1 MPRFILPSSR
11 ILSLSVARRALNKQH
26 PRTSSFHT
34 TAATMAE
41 ESKCPVAHRVPNV
54 AGHGVTHQQWWPE
67 SLKTNI
73 LRQHTAV
80 TNPYGENFS
89 YAEAFKTL
97 DFEALKAD
105 MRKVMTDSQ
114 DWWPA
119 DFGHYGGLFVRLSW
133 HAAGTYRVFDGRGGG
148 RQGQQRFAPLNSWP
162 DNVSLDKARRLL
174 WPIKQKY
181 GNKISWAD
189 LIILAGTVALED
201 MGFKTAGF
209 AAGREDT
216 WEADE
221 ATYYG
226 GEDTWLGNDVRY
238 SNGHKGT
245 KKPGATDS
253 DEGPHKDIHSRD
265 LEKPLAAAHHG
276 LIYVNPE
283 GPDGNPDPIAA
294 ARDIRETFG
303 RMAMNDEETV
313 ALIAGGHT
321 VGKTHGAG
329 STDHVGP
336 EPEAADLAQQ
346 GLGWSNS
353 YKTGK
358 GPHTTTSGLEVTWT
372 STPVKWSHD
381 YLKYLFQFEW
391 ELTKSPAGA
400 HQWVAKDAEAT
411 VPDAYDSTKKQKPT
425 MLTTDL
431 SLRFD
436 PEYEKISRRFLENP
450 EEFNE
455 AFAKA
460 WFKLTHRDMGP
471 RERYLG
477 PDVPKEVFIWQDP
490 VPERDYK
497 LVDDGDISAIKT
509 EILKS
514 GVDVSK
520 LVSTAWASAST
531 FRGSDFRGGA
541 NGARIRLEPQKDW
554 EVNNPAQLSK
564 VLSSLEG
571 IQKKFNDSQSSGKAI
586 SLADVIVLA
595 GSAAVE
601 KAAKDAGVNVT
612 VPFIPG
618 RTDATQEQ
626 TDVKSA
632 DHLQPAADGFRNYGA
647 STDRVKLEHMLID
660 RAQLLGLSVP
670 EITVLI
676 GGLRALNTNWDGS
689 SHGILTK
696 RPGVLTND
704 FFVNL
709 LDMSTEWKQVG
720 NGDLFEGVDRKTG
733 NKKWTGTRVDLV
745 FGSHAELRATAETY
759 AEAGGQEKLVRDF
772 VAAWT
777 KVMNADR
784 YDVAKGSAQNVS
796 PRL

>member
-1 MPRFILPSSR
+1 MS
-11 ILSLSVARRALNKQH
+11 
-26 PRTSSFHT
+26 
-34 TAATMAE
+34 
-41 ESKCPVAHRVPNV
+41 ESKCPVAHKVPNV
-54 AGHGVTHQQWWPE
+54 AGHGVTHQKWWPE

-73 LRQHTAV
+73 LRQHSNV

-89 YAEAFKTL
+89 YAEAFKSL
-97 DFEALKAD
+97 DYNALKED
-105 MRKVMTDSQ
+105 LRKLMTDSQ

-119 DFGHYGGLFVRLSW
+119 DFGHYGGLM
-133 HAAGTYRVFDGRGGG
+133 
-148 RQGQQRFAPLNSWP
+148 GQQRFAPLNSWP

-174 WPIKQKY
+174 WPVKQKY

-189 LIILAGTVALED
+189 LIVLAGNVALED
-201 MGFKTAGF
+201 MGFKTLGF
-209 AAGREDT
+209 AGGREDT

-238 SNGHKGT
+238 SNGNKGT
-245 KKPGATDS
+245 TKPGATDS
-253 DEGPHKDIHSRD
+253 DQTEHKNIHNRD

-283 GPDGNPDPIAA
+283 GPDGNPDPVAA

-353 YKTGK
+353 YKSGK
-358 GPHTTTSGLEVTWT
+358 GPDTTTSGIEVTWT

-411 VPDAYDSTKKQKPT
+411 VPHAYDSSKKQRPS

-436 PEYEKISRRFLENP
+436 PAYEKISRRFLENP
-450 EEFNE
+450 QEFND

-471 RERYLG
+471 RDRYLG
-477 PDVPKEVFIWQDP
+477 PEVPKEIFSWQDP

-497 LVDDGDISAIKT
+497 VVDDGDISAIKN

-514 GVDVSK
+514 GIDVSK

-531 FRGSDFRGGA
+531 FRGSDLRGGA
-541 NGARIRLEPQKDW
+541 NGARLRLEPQKNW
-554 EVNNPAQLSK
+554 EVNNPSQLGQ
-564 VLSSLEG
+564 VLNGLEK
-571 IQKKFNDSQSSGKAI
+571 IQKNFNDSQSNGKAI

-601 KAAKDAGVNVT
+601 KAAKDAGVNIT
-612 VPFIPG
+612 VPFTPG
-618 RTDATQEQ
+618 RTDATQDQ
-626 TDVKSA
+626 TDVQSVA
-632 DHLQPAADGFRNYGA
+632 HLEPAADGFRNYGA

-660 RAQLLGLSVP
+660 RAQLLTLSVP
-670 EITVLI
+670 EITALV
-676 GGLRALNTNWDGS
+676 GGLRALNANWDGS

-696 RPGVLTND
+696 RPGVLSND

-709 LDMSTEWKQVG
+709 LDISTEWKPVG
-720 NGDLFEGVDRKTG
+720 NGDLFEGIDRKSG

-759 AEAGGQEKLVRDF
+759 AEAGGSEKLVRDF

-777 KVMNADR
+777 KVMNLDR
-784 YDVAKGSAQNVS
+784 FDVKNGKAPNVS